1 MRRVTELGAWILG
14 ISSIAAGLSTE
25 ATAQISFGGFAEG
38 SSVCAAGASPGTT
51 VLIAQNDECTDDID
65 GVTYS
70 APTTLSIG
78 PGGATNFN
86 PANGNATFGA
96 TSTFTG
102 PTNLNGTTTVA
113 GPTTFTSSPTFGAG
127 FTVSGGQTVNFG
139 NNRLQNVGAPTAD
152 GDAANKKYVDDAN
165 ATQNVRITN
174 VETKNGEQD
183 VAIAG
188 IVTVNNT
195 QQTQITNLTTATNTL
210 QNQVNEITTDVNG
223 LQSDV
228 NHLRDRDNELA
239 EGIAISLALDAPVLR
254 SGQTIAFRGG
264 WGNFDGSNAAGVTA
278 AGAISQNVAI
288 DAGVGWGTTQ
298 GTVAGKAGM
307 TIGW

>member
-1 MRRVTELGAWILG
+1 MHRVTETGAWILV
-14 ISSIAAGLSTE
+14 IALVGCTIATE
-25 ATAQISFGGFAEG
+25 ANAQISFGGFAEG

-51 VLIAQNDECTDDID
+51 VLIAQNDECTDDLD

-102 PTNLNGTTTVA
+102 PTNLNGTTAVA
-113 GPTTFTSSPTFGAG
+113 GPTFTSSPTFGAG
-127 FTVSGGQTVNFG
+127 FSVSGGQTVNFG
-139 NNRLQNVGAPTAD
+139 NNRLQNIAAPTAD

-165 ATQNVRITN
+165 TIQNVRITN

-183 VAIAG
+183 VAIG
-188 IVTVNNT
+188 NIVTVNNT
-195 QQTQITNLTTATNTL
+195 QQTQINNLAAANTAL
-210 QNQVNEITTDVNG
+210 QNQVTENTSDISG

-228 NHLRDRDNELA
+228 AHLRERDDELA

-278 AGAISQNVAI
+278 AGAISQNVAV
-288 DAGVGWGTTQ
+288 DAGVGWGTSQ